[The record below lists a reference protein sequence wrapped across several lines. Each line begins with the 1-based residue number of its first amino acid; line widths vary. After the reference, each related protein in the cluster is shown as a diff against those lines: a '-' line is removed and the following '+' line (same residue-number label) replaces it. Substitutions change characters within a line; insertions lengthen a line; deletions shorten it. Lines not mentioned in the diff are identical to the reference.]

1 MRHYVLAILGLFLG
15 NTLHAAEKETPPQFE
30 WVIQAGGKLH
40 DKTRGIAV
48 DGKGNVY
55 LTGEFTGTAT
65 FGEFTLTSNKLMDFF
80 IAKVDPKGK
89 FLWVRS
95 GGGSKIDRGYAIT
108 VDDLGNSY
116 VTGHYESTDAKFED
130 VSLPNS
136 GDYDIFVAKYNSSGK
151 MLWIKTAGGKGSDY
165 GHGIAV
171 DSLGNLFVTGA
182 LTGEGTFDE
191 VKLSEPGS
199 SRVFCARYTTDGK
212 LLWAKTPEGK
222 GNSSGHGIAVD
233 GKGNCFV
240 GGHTGGEGSFGDIKL
255 TNAMGRDIL
264 VAKLD
269 ASGKVHWVAQGHG
282 SSGAMIHEITADKN
296 GNVWASGMFKGDLK
310 LKDRVVKSNGDS
322 DLLLMSF
329 GADGSELWTK
339 TAGGPGIDYGLG
351 VATDNQGNSFLTG
364 SFTGKVLFEGEEKT
378 SSASADIFVISFDRA
393 GKARWFNQVPG
404 KGTDHAYSIV
414 ADTSGNLYL
423 SGACSGNAMFGK
435 HEFTNLGSNDIF
447 LAKLK
452 AR

>member
-1 MRHYVLAILGLFLG
+1 
-15 NTLHAAEKETPPQFE
+15 
-30 WVIQAGGKLH
+30 
-40 DKTRGIAV
+40 
-48 DGKGNVY
+48 
-55 LTGEFTGTAT
+55 
-65 FGEFTLTSNKLMDFF
+65 
-80 IAKVDPKGK
+80 
-89 FLWVRS
+89 
-95 GGGSKIDRGYAIT
+95 
-108 VDDLGNSY
+108 
-116 VTGHYESTDAKFED
+116 
-130 VSLPNS
+130 
-136 GDYDIFVAKYNSSGK
+136 
-151 MLWIKTAGGKGSDY
+151 
-165 GHGIAV
+165 
-171 DSLGNLFVTGA
+171 
-182 LTGEGTFDE
+182 
-191 VKLSEPGS
+191 
-199 SRVFCARYTTDGK
+199 
-212 LLWAKTPEGK
+212 
-222 GNSSGHGIAVD
+222 
-233 GKGNCFV
+233 
-240 GGHTGGEGSFGDIKL
+240 
-255 TNAMGRDIL
+255 MGRDIL

-269 ASGKVHWVAQGHG
+269 ASGKVHWIAQGHG

-452 AR
+452 TR